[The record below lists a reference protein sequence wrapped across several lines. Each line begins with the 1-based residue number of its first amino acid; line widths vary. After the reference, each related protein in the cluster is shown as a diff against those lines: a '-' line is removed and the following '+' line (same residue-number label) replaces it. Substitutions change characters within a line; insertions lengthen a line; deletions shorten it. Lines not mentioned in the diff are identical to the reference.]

1 MTHLK
6 LEAGDCVLLVTDGVT
21 GGQPDQWVRDKLAAF
36 DGTSPRELAQA
47 LIDESEHQAETADDR
62 TALVLRLSKR

>member
-6 LEAGDCVLLVTDGVT
+6 LEAGDCVLLISDGVT
-21 GGQPDQWVRDKLAAF
+21 GGQPDQWVRDKLSAF
-36 DGTSPRELAQA
+36 DGQSPRELAQE
-47 LIDESEHQAETADDR
+47 LIDESEQQAGAADDR